1 MDYVVEARKFIQ
13 RAVDAD
19 HPDVVKEHLKIA
31 DWCLCQEI
39 EERDD
44 PSNQKESQESRD
56 TVRPFVRARPW
67 RLRNRSRLR
76 SG

>member
-39 EERDD
+39 QERDD
-44 PSNQKESQESRD
+44 PSNQKETLLNR
-56 TVRPFVRARPW
+56 VVRARPW

>member
-39 EERDD
+39 EERSGA
-44 PSNQKESQESRD
+44 SNQKESQESRD
-56 TVRPFVRARPW
+56 TVRPF
-67 RLRNRSRLR
+67 
-76 SG
+76 

>member
-1 MDYVVEARKFIQ
+1 
-13 RAVDAD
+13 
-19 HPDVVKEHLKIA
+19 VVKEHLKIA

-56 TVRPFVRARPW
+56 TVRPF
-67 RLRNRSRLR
+67 
-76 SG
+76 

>member
-13 RAVDAD
+13 RAVGAD

-31 DWCLCQEI
+31 EWCLCQEI

-44 PSNQKESQESRD
+44 ASSQRTHKKAE
-56 TVRPFVRARPW
+56 TLLNLKVPQ
-67 RLRNRSRLR
+67 
-76 SG
+76 